1 MLKLGRKTVRD
12 AVFELKV
19 RFFRTHKVAIEDCC
33 GPLLEKL
40 LFFKMICFLN
50 IFSGY
55 RIKSLNGIQTFF
67 FKYYYYHIY
76 VEI

>member
-1 MLKLGRKTVRD
+1 MGEKLSEMQFLNLKYGFSAL
-12 AVFELKV
+12 
-19 RFFRTHKVAIEDCC
+19 KVAIEDCC